1 MIEFK
6 KSIIAIFL
14 LVAFLVINNNAVAKS
29 LPLKLISYNI
39 LEGMK
44 MDTTSGK
51 SAFVEWV
58 KEKNPVILAIQE
70 ANSFTQAS
78 LEELAHKYGHPYAV
92 LVKEKGYPTALTS
105 KYPIVNISKVTD
117 NMTHGFIKAQIKGIN
132 IIVLHLN
139 PHNYLKR
146 REEIAVILETIG
158 SSNQKKWMIMGD
170 FNSLSPLDSL
180 RYADGKLLQRALENA
195 KANPTKLG
203 LLDGKQFDYLVQQKI
218 LDYGLV
224 DAFKLMNPK
233 NLNYNRIDYIYLSK
247 DLKDNV
253 TRTEFIHDN
262 FTNHYSD
269 HRPLIFEINLP

>member
-6 KSIIAIFL
+6 KIIIA
-14 LVAFLVINNNAVAKS
+14 AFLSFVFFGINNNAVAKS
-29 LPLKLISYNI
+29 FTLKLISYNI

-44 MDTTSGK
+44 LDTTSGK
-51 SAFVEWV
+51 SAFVDWV
-58 KEKNPVILAIQE
+58 KEKNPDILAIQE
-70 ANSFTQAS
+70 ANNFTQSS
-78 LEELAHKYGHPYAV
+78 LEELAHKYGHPYAI

-105 KYPIVNISKVTD
+105 KFPIVNISKVTD

-146 REEIAVILETIG
+146 REEIEVILETIR

-180 RYADGKLLQRALENA
+180 RYVDGKLLQRSLENA
-195 KANPTKLG
+195 KVNPKILG
-203 LLDGKQFDYLVQQKI
+203 LIDGKQLDYLVQQKI

-247 DLKDNV
+247 DMQDKV

-269 HRPLIFEINLP
+269 HRPLILEINLP

>member
-1 MIEFK
+1 MIAFK
-6 KSIIAIFL
+6 KIIIALFL
-14 LVAFLVINNNAVAKS
+14 SVALFGINNNAVAKS
-29 LPLKLISYNI
+29 FPLKLISYNI

-44 MDTTSGK
+44 LDSTSGK
-51 SAFVEWV
+51 SVFVDWV
-58 KEKNPVILAIQE
+58 KEKNPDILAIQE
-70 ANSFTQAS
+70 ANKFTQAS
-78 LEELAHKYGHPYAV
+78 LEEMAHKYGHPYAV

-139 PHNYLKR
+139 PHDYLKR
-146 REEIAVILETIG
+146 REEIAVILETIRT
-158 SSNQKKWMIMGD
+158 SNQKKWMIMGD

-180 RYADGKLLQRALENA
+180 RYADGKLLQKALEKE
-195 KANPTKLG
+195 KANPAIKG
-203 LLDGKQFDYLVQQKI
+203 LVDGKQQDYMVQQKV
-218 LDYGLV
+218 LDFGLV

-233 NLNYNRIDYIYLSK
+233 NLNYNRIDYIYISK
-247 DLKDNV
+247 DLQGKV
-253 TRTEFIHDN
+253 SRTEFIHDD